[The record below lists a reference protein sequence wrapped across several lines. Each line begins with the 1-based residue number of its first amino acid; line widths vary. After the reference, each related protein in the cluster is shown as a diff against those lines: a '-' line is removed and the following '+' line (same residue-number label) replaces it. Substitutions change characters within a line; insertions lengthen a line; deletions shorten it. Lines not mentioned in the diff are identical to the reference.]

1 MRLTVW
7 MLAVALSACGGGTA
21 GAPPVGPPPP
31 SEPPPA
37 APPVL
42 PPPPPPAQ
50 PAPGDPEPDAT
61 TMLPGTPG
69 RALGVRNDTG
79 VAIAW
84 VGWWET
90 RVPTPITGAL
100 EPHWH
105 WLVPTAGPIA
115 PGATWQSHAWNG
127 PVELP
132 RPAAGLLD
140 VAAVGASG
148 RWYTA
153 RVVYAPPN
161 AGAWRVR

>member
-1 MRLTVW
+1 
-7 MLAVALSACGGGTA
+7 
-21 GAPPVGPPPP
+21 
-31 SEPPPA
+31 
-37 APPVL
+37 
-42 PPPPPPAQ
+42 
-50 PAPGDPEPDAT
+50 
-61 TMLPGTPG
+61 MLPGTPG

-115 PGATWQSHAWNG
+115 PGVTWQSHATNG

-140 VAAVGASG
+140 VAAVGVDG
-148 RWYTA
+148 VTRQA
-153 RVVYAPPN
+153 RVDYSPP
-161 AGAWRVR
+161 ARAVWVVR